1 MNKKYLFLIL
11 CVWLSNNVFGQFVST
26 VMKGKFVEMEISV
39 NLLKNNQYLVILQYF
54 YNFNICEY
62 GLSAGDYYYHKDTLI
77 LKDAYYNYALKFLRK
92 NDELFP
98 VKSFPWMQN
107 KLTMYGAE
115 CKETYK
121 NIPNIINY
129 YKPLLN
135 YDNNEYHKLFY
146 GKYEYDERSIILK
159 KENYYICKIDD
170 LIISEGKFVY
180 NGKFIRFYDKD
191 LNFSF
196 IGNVKKDDVCVGFF
210 PFENSCFVIKR

>member
-26 VMKGKFVEMEISV
+26 VMNGKFVEMEISV

-54 YNFNICEY
+54 YDGNICEY

-121 NIPNIINY
+121 NIPNIISVR
-129 YKPLLN
+129 L
-135 YDNNEYHKLFY
+135 
-146 GKYEYDERSIILK
+146 
-159 KENYYICKIDD
+159 
-170 LIISEGKFVY
+170 
-180 NGKFIRFYDKD
+180 
-191 LNFSF
+191 
-196 IGNVKKDDVCVGFF
+196 
-210 PFENSCFVIKR
+210 